1 MSTKVDSQ
9 AILNGTVKSAGT
21 SLRNVVAADLQGF
34 KSPVS
39 ERRFLLITADAL
51 MVVFATYLALVI
63 GGHSSFGDLSA
74 VASHWTWFPVLVGVW
89 WTVAWLN
96 DLYNIPAAHDR
107 VNTAVYAGMASGLGL
122 FLSLFV
128 ALLFPAIAG
137 IGFFAGFWALL
148 FVGIV
153 AYRSAYLAVSDALL
167 PFSQRVMIVGR
178 GANASVI
185 ADALKGA
192 TGHNYDVVGFVENLN
207 DDGTRWI
214 DERQTMGQ
222 IEQLPELVAKHNVHQ
237 VVVATQNPVGD
248 HLFSAL
254 VHCQA
259 NGVPV
264 AWMPDVYE
272 KVLYRIPVENVDA
285 AWGLYALQDKPIF
298 RRLQLT
304 SKRMLDLAI
313 FFLSLPVFIVLVP
326 LLALAIRLDSR
337 GPVFYKQ
344 VRAGRGSK
352 PFTIYKFRTMVTD
365 AEKNGVQWASQNDSR
380 ITRVGK
386 FLRKTRLD
394 ELPQIINVFRGEMSF
409 VGPRPERPEFIAELE
424 EQIPYYSTRM
434 LVKPGLTGWAQ
445 IHYDYGN
452 SIEDAVMKLQYDF
465 YYVRHWSLWM
475 DVYILFRTIAV
486 VVQAKGM

>member
-9 AILNGTVKSAGT
+9 AILNGTVKSAGA
-21 SLRNVVAADLQGF
+21 SLRGAVSADLQRF

-39 ERRFLLITADAL
+39 ERRFLLITVDAL
-51 MVVFATYLALVI
+51 VVMLIAYLTFMMR
-63 GGHSSFGDLSA
+63 GHTDFGDFA
-74 VASHWTWFPVLVGVW
+74 IFTSHWAWFPILVGGW
-89 WTVAWLN
+89 WTLAWLN

-107 VNTAVYAGMASGLGL
+107 VNTVVYAGMAASLGL
-122 FLSLFV
+122 LVSLLSVVVFPLTVGAGFFV
-128 ALLFPAIAG
+128 VFWVLLFAG
-137 IGFFAGFWALL
+137 IA
-148 FVGIV
+148 V
-153 AYRSAYLAVSDALL
+153 YRFAYLSVSDVLL

-178 GANASVI
+178 GANANVI
-185 ADALKGA
+185 SEALINAK
-192 TGHNYDVVGFVENLN
+192 GHNYDVVGFVENPI
-207 DDGTRWI
+207 DDGMRWT
-214 DERQTMGQ
+214 DEQQTLGQ
-222 IEQLPELVAKHNVHQ
+222 IEQLPELVVKHNAHQ
-237 VVVATQNPVGD
+237 LVVATQSPVSD
-248 HLFSAL
+248 QLFNAL

-272 KVLYRIPVENVDA
+272 KVLYRIPVEHVNA
-285 AWGLYALQDKPIF
+285 SWGLYALQDKPIF
-298 RRLQLT
+298 RRLQLA

-313 FFLSLPVFIVLVP
+313 FFLSLPVFVVLLP
-326 LLALAIRLDSR
+326 LLALAIRLDSS

-365 AEKNGVQWASQNDSR
+365 AEKNGAQWAAQNDSR

-394 ELPQIINVFRGEMSF
+394 ELPQIINVLRGEMSF

-475 DVYILFRTIAV
+475 DVYIMFRTIAV
-486 VVQAKGM
+486 VLQAKGM